1 MPRFSELD
9 TSFGANRML
18 TGDIRVIFRTLIVA
32 VALMISLGALEL
44 NAQVGYYLHP
54 TLEAKVLNSEIVL
67 LARITAIA
75 EAADQEGYEI
85 TCEPIKVFK
94 GAGGAISI
102 GMHSHLPNKVGE
114 VDSFKLRE
122 SDFSVPLATITSREQ
137 IVNWINSQARIVVC
151 FPTNSIQNFEK
162 SNRLKAE
169 ALINLSQENL
179 QYVSM
184 AEDGQLRVL
193 SDDHAILAAIKHSA
207 EKLPGVSCV
216 RTTSIP
222 VDNALVRE
230 ANLTVNDQA
239 RAVVPVDK
247 SLELWAKR
255 KISSNNREIATR
267 EVILAL
273 SYFPTES
280 NADWL
285 RQEIA
290 KRESSPTQDALKEL
304 LATWE

>member
-1 MPRFSELD
+1 
-9 TSFGANRML
+9 ML
-18 TGDIRVIFRTLIVA
+18 FRTLIVA
-32 VALMISLGALEL
+32 VALMISLGASEL
-44 NAQVGYYLHP
+44 NAQIGYYLHP
-54 TLEAKVLNSEIVL
+54 TLEGKVLNSEIVL

-85 TCEPIKVFK
+85 TCESEKVFK

-102 GMHSHLPNKVGE
+102 GMHSHLPNKAGE
-114 VDSFKLRE
+114 VNSFKLRE
-122 SDFSVPLATITSREQ
+122 SDFRVPLATITSREQ

-162 SNRLKAE
+162 PNRLKAE
-169 ALINLSQENL
+169 ALINLSQKNL

-193 SDDHAILAAIKHSA
+193 TDEHAILAAIKHSA

-216 RTTSIP
+216 RTTLIQI
-222 VDNALVRE
+222 DDDLVRE
-230 ANLTVNDQA
+230 ANLTAKDGA
-239 RAVVPVDK
+239 RAVVAVDK
-247 SLELWAKR
+247 SLERWAKR
-255 KISSNNREIATR
+255 KISSNDKEVSTR
-267 EVILAL
+267 EMILAL

-290 KRESSPTQDALKEL
+290 KREPSPTRDALREL